1 MLKSS
6 SLLLAV
12 FVCISVQA
20 QQPPMPPKPPTI
32 AERMAHVKQT
42 LGKEVQLSEA
52 EWKKV
57 ELVYQQFF
65 KKMDAAIQQTPPKEM
80 PPPPPPPVRK
90 EVMDKLVQERDA
102 AVQKVLSATQF
113 QQYAAV
119 VKKMQP
125 PRPPRAPKE
134 PPPNE

>member
-6 SLLLAV
+6 SILLAV

-20 QQPPMPPKPPTI
+20 QQPPMPPKPPTV
-32 AERMAHVKQT
+32 AERMAHVKQS
-42 LGKEVQLSEA
+42 LGKDVQLSEA
-52 EWKKV
+52 DWKKV
-57 ELVYQQFF
+57 ESVYQQFF
-65 KKMDAAIQQTPPKEM
+65 KKIDAAIQQAPPKEM
-80 PPPPPPPVRK
+80 PPPPPPVKK

-113 QQYAAV
+113 QQYAAA

-125 PRPPRAPKE
+125 PRPPKAPKE
-134 PPPNE
+134 PPPHE

>member
-1 MLKSS
+1 MYKFISC
-6 SLLLAV
+6 LLVV
-12 FVCISVQA
+12 FACVSIHA
-20 QQPPMPPKPPTI
+20 QKPPMPPKPPTA

-42 LGKEVQLSEA
+42 LGKEVQLTEA

-57 ELVYQQFF
+57 ESVYQQFF
-65 KKMDAAIQQTPPKEM
+65 KKIDAAIQQAPPKEM
-80 PPPPPPPVRK
+80 PPPPPPVKK

-113 QQYAAV
+113 QQYAAA

-134 PPPNE
+134 PPSNE

>member
-6 SLLLAV
+6 SILLAV

-20 QQPPMPPKPPTI
+20 QQPPMPPKPPTV
-32 AERMAHVKQT
+32 AERMAHVKQS
-42 LGKEVQLSEA
+42 LGKDVQLSESD
-52 EWKKV
+52 WKKV
-57 ELVYQQFF
+57 ESVYQQFF
-65 KKMDAAIQQTPPKEM
+65 KKIDAAIQQAPPKEM
-80 PPPPPPPVRK
+80 PPPPPPVKK

-113 QQYAAV
+113 QQYAAA

-125 PRPPRAPKE
+125 PRPPKAPKE
-134 PPPNE
+134 PPPHE